1 MTKVYDLKKKCICQ
15 VDVSKEKVKKE
26 VLAGKA
32 TLYSKISSFR
42 VNCTGADLRLTSRD
56 KDYNVDLFVK
66 INNINRSIESFGS
79 EDIEDVTILFDDVEG
94 APICTTGTILRKID
108 FIFNVKGS
116 LRHKMVVLGDEI
128 SSIIVSN
135 TYTVN
140 FLRQSKSL
148 GRKVEQVLMREFIS
162 LESNPNQIVYFD
174 FVTDRF
180 LDITDLDIEV
190 IEEVKSCG
198 DNYNKFIENILN
210 SSGYK
215 CSEGYDKIQDFDMAE
230 YFDTDLNPRKTIT
243 EDNQVLVKGSFIC
256 NGATLTG
263 KASGI
268 SINCPLVGPYVA
280 RRIMFWLYKG
290 CIPCVSVIDICGMFG
305 MYPIWYFHPENNK
318 VMQGYA
324 KLYIEFMNLVDKE
337 NCWDSE
343 EEVLEVWKYFV
354 PFYTSDDWKYYQDKA
369 LEFKMNMCGIN
380 YDNLDRSMLSDDDFV
395 KFYLMK
401 KFTNVK
407 PKHFGYVRDGVELKN
422 EEIFVVGEN
431 PDVYYDLDRGTQIN
445 MFVTCDLNTEE
456 YFIKD
461 VIRNKFIRVPDIAQL
476 PLSRFYMMLI
486 GLYAKY
492 NLVFHKVSPILYVC
506 KMDDFV
512 VTMSQNGCYSIDN
525 ECVNLSIPRGNSDDW
540 SGFIQ
545 RNRYNPKTHHNLD
558 YKQMY
563 VGDTLSE
570 IACRV
575 LYRSDKLDKFYEESK
590 EDIEKFGTRQIL
602 IEEKDGGSKR
612 VNGEQLMFDVLNYS
626 YCRRLVAWMRMGP
639 RGGDPNSPVVQS
651 EEWSRILLLEDLGFE
666 ILTIEIEESS
676 PTGNK
681 FDVTPRLYRKDKS
694 DVFRRILE
702 FYRVENVCLL
712 KTNEVYFPWRL
723 TVGSLPNCY
732 RDFKNFEKERRASN
746 VYLNGCDKPFYTVKL
761 RDEDILLRNDYSILF
776 LDSGIKTLV
785 LAVSLMD
792 VCIYQNIVLDCID
805 SNVLNSIK
813 MCELPAYRNKI
824 FDSFRNTYFSKG
836 KEHDVISKLFILNT
850 TNIGYRGL
858 LSAESIDIEN
868 GSRVF
873 SNDADKLFCYVADI
887 IYPFYCNSE
896 IKEVEAEN
904 GILRVN
910 GHRFYWSESTGVFTE
925 DKVENQVG
933 SDVESDTSKNEKV
946 NNLTNT
952 NIFNE

>member
-42 VNCTGADLRLTSRD
+42 VNCTGADLRLASRD

-66 INNINRSIESFGS
+66 INNINRSIESFGP
-79 EDIEDVTILFDDVEG
+79 EDIEDVTILFYDIEG
-94 APICTTGTILRKID
+94 APYCRIGTILRKID

-116 LRHKMVVLGDEI
+116 LRHKMVVLGKNV

-135 TYTVN
+135 THTVN

-148 GRKVEQVLMREFIS
+148 GRRVEQVLMRELVS
-162 LESNPNQIVYFD
+162 LESNPNQVMYFD

-180 LDITDLDIEV
+180 LDITELEV
-190 IEEVKSCG
+190 KIIEEMKFCS

-230 YFDTDLNPRKTIT
+230 YFDTDLNPRKEIT
-243 EDNQVLVKGSFIC
+243 EDNQVLVKDSFIYD
-256 NGATLTG
+256 GATLTG
-263 KASGI
+263 KTSGI
-268 SINCPLVGPYVA
+268 SINCPLVGPYVS

-290 CIPCVSVIDICGMFG
+290 CIPCASVIDICGLFG

-318 VMQGYA
+318 VMNGYA
-324 KLYIEFMNLVDKE
+324 KLYIEFINLVDKE
-337 NCWDSE
+337 DCWDTE

-369 LEFKMNMCGIN
+369 LEFKMNICGIN
-380 YDNLDRSMLSDDDFV
+380 NDNLDRAMLSDDDFV
-395 KFYLMK
+395 KFYLIK
-401 KFTNVK
+401 KFTNIK
-407 PKHFGYVRDGVELKN
+407 PKHFGYVKDGVELSN
-422 EEIFVVGEN
+422 EEVFIVGEN
-431 PDVYYDLDRGTQIN
+431 PDVYYDLEKGTQIN
-445 MFVTCDLNTEE
+445 MFVICDINTGE

-461 VIRNKFIRVPDIAQL
+461 IIRNKYIRVQDITKL
-476 PLSRFYMMLI
+476 PLSRFYMILI
-486 GLYAKY
+486 RLYAKY
-492 NLVFHKVSPILYVC
+492 SLVFYKISPILYLC
-506 KMDDFV
+506 KMDDFI
-512 VTMSQNGCYSIDN
+512 VTMSQNGCYSIDT
-525 ECVNLSIPRGNSDDW
+525 ECINLSIPRGNTDDW

-545 RNRYNPKTHHNLD
+545 LNRFNPKTHHNLD

-563 VGDTLSE
+563 VGDKLSE
-570 IACRV
+570 IACRIM
-575 LYRSDKLDKFYEESK
+575 YRSEKLDKFYKENQ
-590 EDIEKFGTRQIL
+590 EDIDRFGPRQIL
-602 IEEKDGGSKR
+602 IEKKDGGSKK

-639 RGGDPNSPVVQS
+639 RGSDPNSPVVQS
-651 EEWSRILLLEDLGFE
+651 EEWSRIILLEDLGFE

-681 FDVTPRLYRKDKS
+681 FDVIPRLYKKDNS

-712 KTNEVYFPWRL
+712 KTNEVYLPWRL

-732 RDFKNFEKERRASN
+732 RDFKNFEKEKKASN
-746 VYLNGCDKPFYTVKL
+746 IYLNGCDKPFYTIKL
-761 RDEDILLRNDYSILF
+761 RDEDLLLRNDHSILF
-776 LDSGIKTLV
+776 LDGGIKTLV
-785 LAVSLMD
+785 LAMSLID
-792 VCIYQNIVLDCID
+792 VCIYQNIVLNCID

-813 MCELPAYRNKI
+813 VCELPSYRNKI
-824 FDSFRNTYFSKG
+824 FESFRNTYFSKG
-836 KEHDVISKLFILNT
+836 KEHDVINKLFILNT
-850 TNIGYRGL
+850 TNIGYQGL
-858 LSAESIDIEN
+858 LGIESVDMEN

-873 SNDADKLFCYVADI
+873 SDDSDVIFYYVSDI

-896 IKEVEAEN
+896 IKEIEAVNENLWVNGCKFSWLESN
-904 GILRVN
+904 GIFVEDKN
-910 GHRFYWSESTGVFTE
+910 DDTE
-925 DKVENQVG
+925 D
-933 SDVESDTSKNEKV
+933 SKINDSSEEDKKV

-952 NIFNE
+952 NIFS